1 MIKRVFK
8 MEIKGPGLF
17 INFNTFNNIDI
28 KGNRVKA
35 SVNPNFNVDL
45 IKKREEIIRELQ
57 RIFKNFDKYLEK
69 INEVLNPLNKEL
81 RVEIDQELNIPIFKI
96 INKETNEVIR
106 QIPLEEILRIAK
118 NIEKFLESQKID
130 KKYLR
135 GLLLKA
141 EV

>member
-1 MIKRVFK
+1 

-17 INFNTFNNIDI
+17 VNLKTFNNIDTT
-28 KGNRVKA
+28 GNRVKA
-35 SVNPNFNVDL
+35 SVNSNFNVDL
-45 IKKREEIIRELQ
+45 IKKREEIIKELQ
-57 RIFKNFDKYLEK
+57 RVSKNFDKYLEK

-81 RVEIDQELNIPIFKI
+81 RVEIDQELKIPIFKI

>member
-1 MIKRVFK
+1 
-8 MEIKGPGLF
+8 MEIKGTGLF
-17 INFNTFNNIDI
+17 INLNTFNLEISS
-28 KGNRVKA
+28 NRIKA

-45 IKKREEIIRELQ
+45 LRKREEIIKEFQ
-57 RIFKNFDKYLEK
+57 RIFRNFDQYLEK
-69 INEVLNPLNKEL
+69 INEVLNLLNKEL

-118 NIEKFLESQKID
+118 NIEKFLELQKID

-135 GLLLKA
+135 GLLLKV

>member
-1 MIKRVFK
+1 

-17 INFNTFNNIDI
+17 INLNNSNIEI
-28 KGNRVKA
+28 TGNRVKA

-118 NIEKFLESQKID
+118 NTEKFLESQKID

>member
-1 MIKRVFK
+1 

-17 INFNTFNNIDI
+17 VNLKTFNNIDTT
-28 KGNRVKA
+28 GNRVKA
-35 SVNPNFNVDL
+35 SVNSNFNVDL
-45 IKKREEIIRELQ
+45 IKKREEIIKELQ
-57 RIFKNFDKYLEK
+57 RVFKNFDKYLEK

-81 RVEIDQELNIPIFKI
+81 RVEIDQELKIPIFKI

>member
-1 MIKRVFK
+1 
-8 MEIKGPGLF
+8 MEIKGTGLF
-17 INFNTFNNIDI
+17 INLNTFNLEISS
-28 KGNRVKA
+28 NRIKA

-45 IKKREEIIRELQ
+45 LRKREEIIKEFQ
-57 RIFKNFDKYLEK
+57 RIFRNFDQYLEK

-106 QIPLEEILRIAK
+106 QIPLEEILRIVK
-118 NIEKFLESQKID
+118 NIEKFLELQKID

-135 GLLLKA
+135 GLLLKV

>member
-1 MIKRVFK
+1 
-8 MEIKGPGLF
+8 MEIKGIRLF
-17 INFNTFNNIDI
+17 INTSNVEIAE
-28 KGNRVKA
+28 NRNKA
-35 SVNPNFNVDL
+35 SLNPNFNVDL
-45 IKKREEIIRELQ
+45 LRKREEIIRELE
-57 RIFKNFDKYLEK
+57 RIFRNFDKYLEK

-81 RVEIDQELNIPIFKI
+81 RVEIDQELKIPIFKI
-96 INKETNEVIR
+96 VNKETNEVIR

-130 KKYLR
+130 KKYLT

>member
-1 MIKRVFK
+1 

-17 INFNTFNNIDI
+17 INLNNSNIEI
-28 KGNRVKA
+28 TGNRVKA

-106 QIPLEEILRIAK
+106 QIPLEEILRIVK

>member
-1 MIKRVFK
+1 

-17 INFNTFNNIDI
+17 INFNTFNNIEI
-28 KGNRVKA
+28 TGNRVKA

-45 IKKREEIIRELQ
+45 IKKREEIIREFQ
-57 RIFKNFDKYLEK
+57 RISKNFDKYLEK

-81 RVEIDQELNIPIFKI
+81 RVEIDRELNIPIFKI

-106 QIPLEEILRIAK
+106 QIPLEEILRIVK

>member
-1 MIKRVFK
+1 

-17 INFNTFNNIDI
+17 INFNTFNNIEI
-28 KGNRVKA
+28 TGNRVKA

>member
-1 MIKRVFK
+1 

-17 INFNTFNNIDI
+17 INLNNSNIEI
-28 KGNRVKA
+28 TGNRVKA

-45 IKKREEIIRELQ
+45 IKKREEIIREFQ
-57 RIFKNFDKYLEK
+57 RISKNFDKYLEK

-106 QIPLEEILRIAK
+106 QIPLEEILRIVK

>member
-1 MIKRVFK
+1 

-17 INFNTFNNIDI
+17 VNLKTFNNIDTT
-28 KGNRVKA
+28 GNRVKA
-35 SVNPNFNVDL
+35 SLNPNFNVDL
-45 IKKREEIIRELQ
+45 LRKKEEIVRELQ
-57 RIFKNFDKYLEK
+57 KFSKNFDKYLEK

-81 RVEIDQELNIPIFKI
+81 RVEIDQELKIPIFKI

-130 KKYLR
+130 KKYLT

>member
-1 MIKRVFK
+1 

-28 KGNRVKA
+28 TGNRVKA

-130 KKYLR
+130 KEYLR

>member
-1 MIKRVFK
+1 

-17 INFNTFNNIDI
+17 INLNNSNIEI
-28 KGNRVKA
+28 TGNRVKA

-45 IKKREEIIRELQ
+45 IKKREEIIREFQ

>member
-1 MIKRVFK
+1 

-17 INFNTFNNIDI
+17 INLNNSNIDI
-28 KGNRVKA
+28 TGNRVKA

>member
-1 MIKRVFK
+1 

-17 INFNTFNNIDI
+17 INLNNSNIEI
-28 KGNRVKA
+28 TGNRVKA

-57 RIFKNFDKYLEK
+57 KIFKNFDKYLEK

-106 QIPLEEILRIAK
+106 QIPLEEILRIVK

>member
-1 MIKRVFK
+1 
-8 MEIKGPGLF
+8 MEIKGIGLF
-17 INFNTFNNIDI
+17 INLNTSNIEI
-28 KGNRVKA
+28 AGNRIKA
-35 SVNPNFNVDL
+35 SVNPNFNVDPL
-45 IKKREEIIRELQ
+45 RKREEIIRELQ

-81 RVEIDQELNIPIFKI
+81 RVEIDQELKIPIFKI
-96 INKETNEVIR
+96 VNKETNEVIR

-130 KKYLR
+130 KNYLT

>member
-1 MIKRVFK
+1 

-45 IKKREEIIRELQ
+45 IKKREEIIREFQ

>member
-1 MIKRVFK
+1 

-17 INFNTFNNIDI
+17 INLNNSNIEI
-28 KGNRVKA
+28 TGNRVKA